1 MQNDHLADAILFL
14 RSALSCFAEGYPVS
28 RYDIEGAIREIEAE
42 IEFRSVA
49 SPLVSH
55 PSQNSEAK

>member
-14 RSALSCFAEGYPVS
+14 RSALGCFAEGYPIS

-42 IEFRSVA
+42 IESRAAV
-49 SPLVSH
+49 SP
-55 PSQNSEAK
+55 PSKENGNG